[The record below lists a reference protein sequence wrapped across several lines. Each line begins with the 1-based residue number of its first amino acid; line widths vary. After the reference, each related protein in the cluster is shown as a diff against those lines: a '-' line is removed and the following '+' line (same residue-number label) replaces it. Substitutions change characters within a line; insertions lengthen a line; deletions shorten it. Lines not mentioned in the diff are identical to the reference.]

1 MPIQKRSLN
10 PNARRGFTLIEI
22 LLTVSLVSLCSL
34 AIYHVFAG
42 GVKLWARSQY
52 FAVEEDV
59 AIFLDK
65 FSEDLRNSFY
75 YKGINFKGMQGQLT
89 VPAFVT
95 TQADERSLDAD
106 EGPVTQIGAV
116 KYYYDYETHTIHRA
130 QANYSQALNGRFADD
145 RVLVKSVT
153 GLRFIYYI
161 PGAEGVDPYNKMED
175 VIPSAVYVEIKYNDG
190 RSEQQ
195 TGRFISIPVGT

>member
-1 MPIQKRSLN
+1 MRIKWCRKKF
-10 PNARRGFTLIEI
+10 GFTLIEI
-22 LLTVSLVSLCSL
+22 LLTVSLFSLCSF
-34 AIYHVFAG
+34 AIYKVFAG

-75 YKGINFKGMQGQLT
+75 YTGINFKGMQGQLT

-95 TQADERSLDAD
+95 TQADERSMDAD
-106 EGPVTQIGAV
+106 QGPVTQIGAV

-130 QANYSQALNGRFADD
+130 QANYSQALKGSFADD
-145 RVLVKSVT
+145 RVLVKAVT

-161 PGAEGVDPYNKMED
+161 PGAEGVDPYTKMED

-195 TGRFISIPVGT
+195 TGRFISIPVGV